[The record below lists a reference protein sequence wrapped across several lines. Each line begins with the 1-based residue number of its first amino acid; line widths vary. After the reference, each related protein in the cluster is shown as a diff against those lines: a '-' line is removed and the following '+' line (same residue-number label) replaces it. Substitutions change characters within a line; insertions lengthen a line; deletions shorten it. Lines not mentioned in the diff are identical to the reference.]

1 MASGPDFERALVG
14 DNLMSE
20 SQPCTQVDKRAE
32 QTANHE
38 SPFVSVI
45 VPIRNEREYIEN
57 CLNSILNSDWPA
69 DRMEVL
75 VVDGESDDGT
85 LEIVQ
90 TMANKDARLKL
101 MNNERRIQTVAL
113 NLGIE
118 AAIGNMILRVDGHAE
133 VETDFV
139 SQSVKALVDHPEC
152 WCAGG
157 MVETVN
163 DTVLGKVIA
172 AATSCPIGVGNSQ
185 FRIGN
190 FEGYVDTVPF
200 PIYWKWVFD
209 RIGKFDEELVRNEDD
224 ELNARV
230 LEQGGK
236 IYLTPAIHSR
246 YFSRSSFGKL
256 WKQYYQYGVWRIR
269 TVQKRGSASVRYL
282 VPLAFVLCVILSL
295 TVAAIF
301 PVTAVWVAACAAL
314 YFVGLLIGATMV
326 SRRTGW
332 FGFVTSPIVF
342 AILHFSYGLGSLFG
356 VFWFSILRHRT
367 LSHGMSR

>member
-1 MASGPDFERALVG
+1 MTESDSSKGTG
-14 DNLMSE
+14 MS
-20 SQPCTQVDKRAE
+20 AE
-32 QTANHE
+32 QNI
-38 SPFVSVI
+38 SGKFPFVSVI
-45 VPIRNEREYIEN
+45 VPIRNEREYIQN
-57 CLNSILNSDWPA
+57 CLTSILKSDWPA
-69 DRMEVL
+69 DQMEVL
-75 VVDGESDDGT
+75 VIDGASDDGT
-85 LEIVQ
+85 IEIVQ
-90 TMANKDARLKL
+90 AIAKNDSRLKL
-101 MNNERRIQTVAL
+101 MHNPRRIQTVAL
-113 NLGIE
+113 NLGID
-118 AAIGNMILRVDGHAE
+118 AAVGDMVLRVDGHAE
-133 VETDFV
+133 VEPDFV

-185 FRIGN
+185 FRIGT

-209 RIGKFDEELVRNEDD
+209 RIGNFDEELVRNEDD

-230 LEQGGK
+230 VEHGGK
-236 IYLTPAIHSR
+236 IYLTPAIRSR
-246 YFSRSSFGKL
+246 YFSRSSFAKL

-282 VPLAFVLCVILSL
+282 VPLAFVMCVILSL
-295 TVAAIF
+295 TMAAIF
-301 PVTAVWVAACAAL
+301 PVTAIWVAGCAAL
-314 YFVGLLIGATMV
+314 YFVGLLVGAMMV

>member
-1 MASGPDFERALVG
+1 MNE
-14 DNLMSE
+14 SE
-20 SQPCTQVDKRAE
+20 SSKGTGLSAE
-32 QTANHE
+32 QNTSGK

-45 VPIRNEREYIEN
+45 VPIRNEREYIQN
-57 CLNSILNSDWPA
+57 CLTSILDSDWPA
-69 DRMEVL
+69 DQMEVL
-75 VVDGESDDGT
+75 VIDGESDDGT
-85 LEIVQ
+85 IEIVRA
-90 TMANKDARLKL
+90 MAANDARLKL
-101 MNNERRIQTVAL
+101 MTNPRRIQTVAL

-118 AAIGNMILRVDGHAE
+118 AAVGDMVLRVDGHAE
-133 VETDFV
+133 VEPDFV

-185 FRIGN
+185 FRIGT

-230 LEQGGK
+230 LEYGGK
-236 IYLTPAIHSR
+236 IYLTPAIRSR

-282 VPLAFVLCVILSL
+282 VPLAFVMCVILSL
-295 TVAAIF
+295 TMAAVF
-301 PVTAVWVAACAAL
+301 PVTAIWVAACAAL

>member
-1 MASGPDFERALVG
+1 MNRSSKTP
-14 DNLMSE
+14 SE
-20 SQPCTQVDKRAE
+20 GSTISADSVNK
-32 QTANHE
+32 N
-38 SPFVSVI
+38 PFVSVI
-45 VPIRNEREYIEN
+45 VPIRNERDYIEN
-57 CLNSILNSDWPA
+57 CLNSILHSDWPS
-69 DRMEVL
+69 DQMEVL
-75 VVDGESDDGT
+75 VIDGESDDGT
-85 LEIVQ
+85 IEIVQ
-90 TMANKDARLKL
+90 RMATADSRLKL
-101 MNNERRIQTVAL
+101 LNNERRIQTVAL
-113 NLGIE
+113 NLGI
-118 AAIGNMILRVDGHAE
+118 AAASGDIILRVDGHAE
-133 VETDFV
+133 VEQDFV

-157 MVETVN
+157 VVETVN

-172 AATSCPIGVGNSQ
+172 AATSCPIGVGNSR

-200 PIYWKWVFD
+200 PAYWKWVFD
-209 RIGKFDEELVRNEDD
+209 RIGNFDEELVRNEDD

-236 IYLTPAIHSR
+236 IYLTPAIRSR

-295 TVAAIF
+295 TMAAIF
-301 PVTAVWVAACAAL
+301 PATAGWVAACAAL
-314 YFVGLLIGATMV
+314 YFVGLLVGATMV
-326 SRRTGW
+326 GRRTGW

>member
-1 MASGPDFERALVG
+1 MNDSGKR
-14 DNLMSE
+14 E
-20 SQPCTQVDKRAE
+20 SVEGSTDQQ
-32 QTANHE
+32 ANPG
-38 SPFVSVI
+38 SLFVSVI

-69 DRMEVL
+69 DHMEVL
-75 VVDGESDDGT
+75 VIDGESDDGT
-85 LEIVQ
+85 IEIVQ
-90 TMANKDARLKL
+90 EMASRNARLKL
-101 MNNERRIQTVAL
+101 MTNERRIQTVAL

-118 AAIGNMILRVDGHAE
+118 AAAGDVILRVDGHAE

-190 FEGYVDTVPF
+190 FEGYVETVPF

-236 IYLTPAIHSR
+236 IYLTPSIRSR

-282 VPLAFVLCVILSL
+282 VPLVFVMCVILSL
-295 TVAAIF
+295 TMATVF